1 MNDAEF
7 LKHQRAQIEASQ
19 RLDLPAS
26 LTPADALRL
35 LEMAER
41 AGPRRQAAPIPGE
54 GDVWAEV
61 IAELEQQG
69 RTPARVLLLMR
80 KRRQVGID
88 RYGVPLQRGN
98 GRDAERDLLEEL
110 LDAVAYSALCGRK
123 FGILVDLIGEVLRG
137 PEDRAMEARL
147 ADVAREIARP
157 MPSAPSDALS

>member
-1 MNDAEF
+1 MDETAMF
-7 LKHQRAQIEASQ
+7 LQAARVGGEAHK
-19 RLDLPAS
+19 RVGDR
-26 LTPADALRL
+26 TMTVDVGDWLRL

-61 IAELEQQG
+61 IADGERRG
-69 RTPARVLLLMR
+69 SIPPRVLDLMR
-80 KRRQVGID
+80 ERRQVGID

-98 GRDAERDLLEEL
+98 GRDGLRDLLEEL

-147 ADVAREIARP
+147 AAAQIDRE
-157 MPSAPSDALS
+157 S